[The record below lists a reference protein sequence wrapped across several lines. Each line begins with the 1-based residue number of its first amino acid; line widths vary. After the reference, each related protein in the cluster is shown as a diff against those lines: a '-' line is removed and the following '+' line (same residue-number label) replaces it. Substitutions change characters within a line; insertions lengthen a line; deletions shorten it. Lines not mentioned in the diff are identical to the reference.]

1 MKRLLWSKNW
11 RFYVNKI
18 ERGRLAFLSFILFST
33 LATQFCFSQSL
44 RDNIWMIGSFGQGVT
59 FDFSTDTLVLYAN
72 NAQMTHLSTNASICD
87 TLGNLLFYTNGVYIA
102 SGNHQPMW
110 NGSGLDLGILNE
122 FPQYG
127 TNVSQAALILPLPG
141 SPKIYYLFYKAV
153 IRISDTELSS
163 KFYYSIIDMS
173 KNNGKGMVVEK
184 NQLVMDGVY
193 LDWEK

>member
-1 MKRLLWSKNW
+1 M
-11 RFYVNKI
+11 
-18 ERGRLAFLSFILFST
+18 
-33 LATQFCFSQSL
+33 
-44 RDNIWMIGSFGQGVT
+44 
-59 FDFSTDTLVLYAN
+59 
-72 NAQMTHLSTNASICD
+72 
-87 TLGNLLFYTNGVYIA
+87 
-102 SGNHQPMW
+102 
-110 NGSGLDLGILNE
+110 GILNE